1 MPRAR
6 SASRIGAAAVGF
18 VDGLKV
24 QGLYQTKD
32 PLPFVP
38 GTEFA
43 GVVDAVASDVTAFK
57 PGMPV
62 IGMTRSG
69 ALAEYI
75 SVPSAALKN
84 LPAQVPFEAGASFQA
99 NYLTGLYAL
108 DARASLRA
116 GEILLVL
123 GAAGGVGIA
132 AVQIGKLMGARVIAA
147 ASTQEKRDFAVQF
160 GADDTI
166 DYTQPDWRETLK
178 TMTGGHGPDVI
189 FDPVGGDVALQ
200 AFRSIAWRGRHLVVG
215 FASGTIPALAFNLP
229 LLKGGALLGVDLA
242 QIQKR
247 EPETH
252 ARLIAQLF
260 DWLASGKTEAR
271 RRQGGAV
278 REFPRGVQDHA
289 VAVGAWEDDRQIR
302 LNRRPPAAPQ
312 QDRTDASGRLCQD
325 AAPAPHAYAFDRMHR
340 LFARRRALGS
350 RGVAARHQAVPPAGQ
365 SLSRGTQA
373 GRPVHDIGLRLAIDD
388 SMTVREAEATLRATP
403 YPTCIEVE
411 PILNRLIGERIGSGW
426 RELVR
431 RKIGRLET
439 CTHLME
445 LLGPAVTTLFQTMSH
460 GKEPEGRDSLE
471 DQQRL
476 GQRPFFI
483 GGCHSWRTDGPIV
496 AAMFPQF
503 ATKPAVKD

>member
-1 MPRAR
+1 MKAVVVENYDSIDGISIREMELPGITAGQVRV
-6 SASRIGAAAVGF
+6 RIGAAAVGF

-43 GVVDAVASDVTAFK
+43 GVVDAAADDITAFK

-84 LPAQVPFEAGASFQA
+84 LPPNIPFEAGASFQA

-108 DARASLRA
+108 NARADLRA
-116 GEILLVL
+116 GETLLVL

-132 AVQIGKLMGARVIAA
+132 AVQLGKLMGAKVIAA
-147 ASTQEKRDFAVQF
+147 ASTPEKREFASGY
-160 GADDTI
+160 GADETI
-166 DYTQPDWRETLK
+166 DYTKADWRDALK
-178 TMTGGHGPDVI
+178 GLTGGNGPDVI
-189 FDPVGGDVALQ
+189 FDPVGGEVALQ

-260 DWLASGKTEAR
+260 DWLASEKLNPVVGKVVPFEDFREAFKTMQSR
-271 RRQGGAV
+271 
-278 REFPRGVQDHA
+278 
-289 VAVGAWEDDRQIR
+289 
-302 LNRRPPAAPQ
+302 
-312 QDRTDASGRLCQD
+312 S
-325 AAPAPHAYAFDRMHR
+325 
-340 LFARRRALGS
+340 ALGKM
-350 RGVAARHQAVPPAGQ
+350 
-365 SLSRGTQA
+365 
-373 GRPVHDIGLRLAIDD
+373 II
-388 SMTVREAEATLRATP
+388 
-403 YPTCIEVE
+403 
-411 PILNRLIGERIGSGW
+411 
-426 RELVR
+426 
-431 RKIGRLET
+431 K
-439 CTHLME
+439 
-445 LLGPAVTTLFQTMSH
+445 
-460 GKEPEGRDSLE
+460 
-471 DQQRL
+471 
-476 GQRPFFI
+476 
-483 GGCHSWRTDGPIV
+483 
-496 AAMFPQF
+496 F
-503 ATKPAVKD
+503 A